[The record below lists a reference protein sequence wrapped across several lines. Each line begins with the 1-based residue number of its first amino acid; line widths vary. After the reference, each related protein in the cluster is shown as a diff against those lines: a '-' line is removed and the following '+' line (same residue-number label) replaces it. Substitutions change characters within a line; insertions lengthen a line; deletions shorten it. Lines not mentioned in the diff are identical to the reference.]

1 MKNKK
6 VLLISIISVVVVAIG
21 IGITLLII
29 NNRKDNEKKNNIVA
43 SEMEKI
49 VVLSSDDSAK
59 SAELIKKNIVKITN
73 QIDENTKI
81 VGTGFFHESG
91 YLVTNSHIVDI
102 KGKLSIEYYDG
113 TSTEATLVSND
124 ITSDIALL
132 YVEDAKVLAMSFGN
146 TLQLNVTDEVYG
158 IGYAYA
164 LEGEASVSKG
174 ILSAR
179 RTAGGIEFLQS
190 DLALNTG
197 NSGGPLINAK
207 GELLGINTYA
217 TENASIA
224 MSISSESLEIII
236 DKLIEEKK
244 VNYLEKEREAN
255 ALSVVLKEIGYEV
268 EDIYEEYDIIKKKF
282 HKDEEEKHDNK
293 HESNGGASN
302 NNANSGG
309 HTGND
314 IVDNTKS
321 GNSRLSTLTV
331 AGYPFNFN
339 PDGLSYCIL
348 LRNSNATSLNINA
361 VAQESESRITIKNNK
376 VESGKS
382 NQVSIEVMAPNN
394 RNGHTYDIYAIRSKD
409 TLAPGRLSKINV
421 YPFLEYVASKGGNY
435 YKIYWDYTDRDGVVI
450 NADTNN
456 ITSIVSSYTVDVYVD
471 GLIINETEFG
481 IEETREK
488 RLVKSYSFNGTSVDH
503 DIYTGPCG
511 IMRETAYISINE
523 IRQLLSDTDYHS
535 DLNQAAITFKV
546 TLNTYHQGIITG
558 DTWLWLNK

>member
-6 VLLISIISVVVVAIG
+6 ILLISIISVAVVAIG
-21 IGITLLII
+21 IGVTLLII
-29 NNRKDNEKKNNIVA
+29 NNGKDDEKKNNIIA

-49 VVLSSDDSAK
+49 EILESEDSAK
-59 SAELIKKNIVKITN
+59 AAELIKKNTVKIIN
-73 QIDENTKI
+73 EIDKDTKI
-81 VGTGFFHESG
+81 IGTGFFHESG
-91 YLVTNSHIVDI
+91 YLITNSHIVDI
-102 KGKLSIEYYDG
+102 EGNLKIEYSDG
-113 TSTEATLVSND
+113 TSADATLVSND

-132 YVEDAKVLAMSFGN
+132 HVEEAKVLAMSFGN

-158 IGYAYA
+158 VGYAYA

-236 DKLIEEKK
+236 DKLAEEQK
-244 VNYLEKEREAN
+244 VNYLEKERETN

-268 EDIYEEYDIIKKKF
+268 DDIYGEVEIIKKKF

-293 HESNGGASN
+293 HESNSGSSN
-302 NNANSGG
+302 NNSGG

-321 GNSRLSTLTV
+321 GNSRLSTLTA

-339 PDGLSYCIL
+339 PDSLSYCVL
-348 LRNSNATSLNINA
+348 LRNSNATSLNITA

-376 VESGKS
+376 IESGKA
-382 NQVSIEVMAPNN
+382 NQISIEVIAPNN
-394 RNGHTYDIYAIRSKD
+394 RNGHTYDIWAISSKD
-409 TLAPGRLSKINV
+409 TLAPDRLNKIIV
-421 YPFLEYVASKGGNY
+421 SAPLEYVASKGGNY
-435 YKIYWDYTDRDGVVI
+435 YRVNWQYADRDGVI
-450 NADTNN
+450 ITGDQNN

-471 GLIINETEFG
+471 GLVITEVDGETQ
-481 IEETREK
+481 ETREK
-488 RLVKSYSFNGTSVDH
+488 RLVKSYSFNGSAIDH
-503 DIYTGPCG
+503 EMYAGPCN
-511 IMRETAYISINE
+511 IMKEAAYISVNE
-523 IRQLLSDTDYHS
+523 IRGLLSDTDYNS

-546 TLNTYHQGIITG
+546 TINTYNQGTITG
-558 DTWLWLNK
+558 DTWFWLNK

>member
-6 VLLISIISVVVVAIG
+6 ILLISIISVVVVIG
-21 IGITLLII
+21 IGVILLTI
-29 NNRKDNEKKNNIVA
+29 NNSKGNKKENNIVA
-43 SEMEKI
+43 SEMNKI
-49 VVLSSDDSAK
+49 EILESADSAK
-59 SAELIKKNIVKITN
+59 AAELIKKNTVKVIN
-73 QIDENTKI
+73 EIDEDTKI
-81 VGTGFFHESG
+81 IGTGFFHESG

-102 KGKLSIEYYDG
+102 KGSLKIEYSDG
-113 TSTEATLVSND
+113 TAADATLVSND

-132 YVEDAKVLAMSFGN
+132 YVEDTKVLAMAFGN
-146 TLQLNVTDEVYG
+146 TLNLNVTDEIYG
-158 IGYAYA
+158 VGYAYA

-236 DKLIEEKK
+236 DKLIEKQK
-244 VNYLEKEREAN
+244 VNYLEKERETN

-268 EDIYEEYDIIKKKF
+268 DDIYGECNIIKKLF

-293 HESNGGASN
+293 HENNGGSTN
-302 NNANSGG
+302 NSGG

-331 AGYPFNFN
+331 EGYPFNFN
-339 PDGLSYCIL
+339 SDSLSYCIL
-348 LRNSNATSLNINA
+348 LRNSSATSLNITA
-361 VAQESESRITIKNNK
+361 IAQESESKITIKNNK
-376 VESGKS
+376 IESGKS
-382 NQVSIEVMAPNN
+382 NQVSIEVIAPNN

-409 TLAPGRLSKINV
+409 TLALGRLSKINV

-471 GLIINETEFG
+471 GLVINETEFG

-511 IMRETAYISINE
+511 IIRETAYISINE

-546 TLNTYHQGIITG
+546 TLNTYHQGTITG